1 MRRMKP
7 TSENNND
14 VCLLKNEMRKQ
25 MFLAKQAISNAEMLE
40 QSSQLCDQLEKT
52 DFWSSSKTVLLYS
65 NLNKEISVNQLIERG
80 LKIKKSIALPRYDSN
95 NKNYTACII
104 SALKDL
110 VIGRYNIMEPSI
122 KCPQVDINQLDLVI
136 VPGVAFD
143 HIGGRLGRGGGY
155 YDRFL
160 KKLNATFCGVCFREQ
175 VVHKT
180 PQDSHD
186 IKMDFTMTPDGKLDF
201 DLI

>member
-7 TSENNND
+7 TSDNND
-14 VCLLKNEMRKQ
+14 VCLLKNKMRKQ
-25 MFLAKQAISNAEMLE
+25 IFLAKQAISNAEILE
-40 QSSQLCDQLEKT
+40 QSSQLCNQLEKT

-80 LKIKKSIALPRYDSN
+80 LKIKKTIALPRYDSN
-95 NKNYTACII
+95 KKVYTACII

-110 VIGRYNIMEPSI
+110 VIGRYNILEPSI
-122 KCPQVDINQLDLVI
+122 NCPQVDINQMDLVI

-143 HIGGRLGRGGGY
+143 HIGGRLGRGGGH

-160 KKLNATFCGVCFREQ
+160 KNLNATFCGVCFREQ

>member
-1 MRRMKP
+1 M
-7 TSENNND
+7 
-14 VCLLKNEMRKQ
+14 
-25 MFLAKQAISNAEMLE
+25 
-40 QSSQLCDQLEKT
+40 
-52 DFWSSSKTVLLYS
+52 
-65 NLNKEISVNQLIERG
+65 
-80 LKIKKSIALPRYDSN
+80 
-95 NKNYTACII
+95 
-104 SALKDL
+104 
-110 VIGRYNIMEPSI
+110 VIGRYNILEPSI
-122 KCPQVDINQLDLVI
+122 NCPQVDINQLDLVI

-160 KKLNATFCGVCFREQ
+160 KKLNAKFCGVCFREQ